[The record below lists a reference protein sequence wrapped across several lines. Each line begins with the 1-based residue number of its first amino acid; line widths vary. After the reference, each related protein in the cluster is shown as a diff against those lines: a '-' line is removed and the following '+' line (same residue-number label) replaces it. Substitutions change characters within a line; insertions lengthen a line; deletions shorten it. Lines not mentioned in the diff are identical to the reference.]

1 MEVGTWP
8 FSNIHLNKIFKMSFN
23 NSIELHQA
31 KYDFKNNFKMI
42 LKLNNSIEFLSRQR
56 RMAIAAIAPLGCLA

>member
-1 MEVGTWP
+1 MEVGTCP

-31 KYDFKNNFKMI
+31 KYDFENNFE
-42 LKLNNSIEFLSRQR
+42 NDFETQ
-56 RMAIAAIAPLGCLA
+56 

>member
-8 FSNIHLNKIFKMSFN
+8 FSNIHLNKIFKMIFN

-31 KYDFKNNFKMI
+31 KNHFEDNFENDF
-42 LKLNNSIEFLSRQR
+42 ETQ
-56 RMAIAAIAPLGCLA
+56 